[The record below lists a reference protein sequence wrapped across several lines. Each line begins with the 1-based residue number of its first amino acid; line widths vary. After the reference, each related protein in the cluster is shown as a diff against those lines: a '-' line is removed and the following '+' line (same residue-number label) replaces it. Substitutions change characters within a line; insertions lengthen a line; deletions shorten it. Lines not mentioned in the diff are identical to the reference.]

1 MERIII
7 LGWTEKEELSD
18 ENSLSIKRTIILNK
32 MRQFAVI
39 LLMLSACVLQAG
51 AQSFLNELKSKKTGE
66 GTVTVT
72 QSADIDELVN
82 NTKLVK
88 SSPATPERHPD
99 ADKNTEKGGT
109 ENHPEHAVGTH
120 PEHAAGGNT
129 TADAPSVNTG
139 KKVMLNSRKVT
150 GYRIQVFSGGNSR
163 EDRQKAE
170 SIGSAIK
177 MRYAG
182 LPVYVHFYSPRWIC
196 RVGNFRTYQ
205 EAESVLKEI
214 KGMGYRQACIVKG
227 KITVAY

>member
-1 MERIII
+1 
-7 LGWTEKEELSD
+7 
-18 ENSLSIKRTIILNK
+18 

-39 LLMLSACVLQAG
+39 FLMLSACVLQAG

-120 PEHAAGGNT
+120 PEHVA
-129 TADAPSVNTG
+129 
-139 KKVMLNSRKVT
+139 
-150 GYRIQVFSGGNSR
+150 GGNSR